1 MILQKKHFYSSKSK
15 TFITIWLV
23 LLPLIL
29 TLNIKK
35 TQKKS
40 RPHNEI
46 RTVFLYNHSIL

>member
-35 TQKKS
+35 TKIS
-40 RPHNEI
+40 SADFGLACITSDIPN
-46 RTVFLYNHSIL
+46 VPL